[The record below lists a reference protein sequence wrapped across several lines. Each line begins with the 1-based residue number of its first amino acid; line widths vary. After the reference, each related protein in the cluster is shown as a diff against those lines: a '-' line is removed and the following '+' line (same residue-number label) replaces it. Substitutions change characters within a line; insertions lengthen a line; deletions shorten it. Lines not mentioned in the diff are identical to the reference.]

1 MIALLPGESRA
12 LFPRLTDEMY
22 GLRLSAA
29 RARLDRPLGAVNRL
43 TVVDYFDSLDP
54 LYVLAL
60 NDAERVV
67 GALRL
72 LPTTGVTML
81 NDAFAAS
88 SPQRP
93 RIESPLIW
101 EASRLTLE
109 ATENSQAQEKI
120 IDRTIGEFG
129 VALNEIAQ
137 AAALTHVVGVFDS
150 GAHRLLSSRGCAGE
164 TLTPPISLDGAQTF
178 VALYEVGP
186 AMDALFIRF
195 LGQAARP
202 PVNLANPEST
212 RVRGWRALK
221 GRL

>member
-12 LFPRLTDEMY
+12 LFPRLADEMY
-22 GLRLSAA
+22 DLRLSAA

-43 TVVDYFDSLDP
+43 SVVDYFDSLDP

-60 NDAERVV
+60 NDADRIV

-88 SPQRP
+88 APQSV

-101 EASRLTLE
+101 EASGLSLE
-109 ATENSQAQEKI
+109 AIENCQAQEKI
-120 IDRTIGEFG
+120 IDRAVGEIG

-137 AAALTHVVGVFDS
+137 AAALTHVIGVFDS
-150 GAHRLLSSRGCAGE
+150 GAHRLLSFRGCAGE
-164 TLTPPISLDGAQTF
+164 TLTPPRSLDGEEIY
-178 VALYEVGP
+178 VALYEVGA
-186 AMDALFIRF
+186 AMHAQFSPLAGADACRL
-195 LGQAARP
+195 
-202 PVNLANPEST
+202 VNLANLQSA
-212 RVRGWRALK
+212 RFRGR
-221 GRL
+221 